1 MQVLAIGHSVG
12 LKSQGMQ
19 FMYTI
24 CVLFYQKNQI
34 SFKNCLFQVSNTTNV
49 PIRCLV
55 VCHPAGET
63 VDVEVQQTKIQL
75 VHQKK
80 GLVPQLVKTVRLKI
94 KRVVL
99 DAENATMTL
108 GAETK
113 EIVEK
118 TKKLLVVAG
127 VAVMD
132 VLSHVSIY

>member
-1 MQVLAIGHSVG
+1 M
-12 LKSQGMQ
+12 
-19 FMYTI
+19 
-24 CVLFYQKNQI
+24 
-34 SFKNCLFQVSNTTNV
+34 SNTTNV
-49 PIRCLV
+49 TIRCLV
-55 VCHPAGET
+55 VSHPAGET

-80 GLVPQLVKTVRLKI
+80 GLVPQLVKTARLKI

-108 GAETK
+108 GVEIK